1 MPINTVQR
9 LVHLRTQKNQQILQS
24 VARLWELGRHAK
36 TEQDILDGLHPWGKH
51 NELKFYNTLPK
62 ILVMIGVTCFILGWF
77 LHPYLPYVLSVLF
90 ASGCCFL
97 AFLVYESYDP
107 IEEVI
112 DYLEQRMMLL
122 KFDLHFQSMPSIF
135 TQTSSSTL
143 MLSQLKQ
150 LFPLFSQGS
159 VSNEIGLYASTTW
172 IDDTGVSH
180 PVMLFQYHFVSD
192 FKISNAEG
200 KRQKV
205 KEIHKDL
212 WGAFIFQTP
221 ARAFAAS
228 DKRKSFFYP
237 YHFKW
242 QSSDILLNQKIHLF
256 GDSQQHLARNISPS
270 MTLKLANFFEENSGD
285 LISHFQES
293 IIFFMGEN
301 NLLRRS
307 NKKQADDIRNISE
320 LRGYL
325 RTLNMPAYQQFQ
337 QSMLKFL
344 S

>member
-1 MPINTVQR
+1 MPIKTVQR
-9 LVHLRTQKNQQILQS
+9 LIHLRTQKNQQILQN
-24 VARLWELGRHAK
+24 VARLWELGRHAQ
-36 TEQDILDGLHPWGKH
+36 TEQEILDGLHPWGKH

-62 ILVMIGVTCFILGWF
+62 ILVILGICSILLGWF
-77 LHPYLPYVLSVLF
+77 LHLYLPYVLSAL
-90 ASGCCFL
+90 SGAGCFFL
-97 AFLVYESYDP
+97 AFLIYESHDP

-112 DYLEQRMMLL
+112 EYLEQRIMLL

-135 TQTSSSTL
+135 AKTSNSTL

-150 LFPLFSQGS
+150 LFPLFTQGS
-159 VSNEIGLYASTTW
+159 LSNEIGLYASTTW
-172 IDDTGVSH
+172 VDEAGVSR
-180 PVMLFQYHFVSD
+180 PVMLFQYHYVSD
-192 FKISNAEG
+192 FKVPSTDG
-200 KRQKV
+200 KLQKI
-205 KEIHKDL
+205 KEIHQDL

-221 ARAFAAS
+221 TLAFAAS
-228 DKRKSFFYP
+228 DKRKTFFYP

-270 MTLKLANFFEENSGD
+270 VTLKLADFFEENSGD
-285 LISHFQES
+285 LISHFQEN

>member
-9 LVHLRTQKNQQILQS
+9 LLHLRTQKNQQILQS
-24 VARLWELGRHAK
+24 IARLWDIGRHAK
-36 TEQDILDGLHPWGKH
+36 TEQEILDGLHPWGKH
-51 NELKFYNTLPK
+51 NELKFYNILPK
-62 ILVMIGVTCFILGWF
+62 ALAILGISCFILVWF
-77 LHPYLPYVLSVLF
+77 LDPDLPYFLSVLF
-90 ASGCCFL
+90 GACCCFL
-97 AFLVYESYDP
+97 SFLIYEAHEP

-112 DYLEQRMMLL
+112 EYLEQRIMLL

-135 TQTSSSTL
+135 TKTSNSTL

-150 LFPLFSQGS
+150 LFPLFQQGS
-159 VSNEIGLYASTTW
+159 VSNDMGLYASTTW
-172 IDDTGVSH
+172 IDNLGVAH
-180 PVMLFQYHFVSD
+180 PVMLFQYHYISD
-192 FKISNAEG
+192 FKVPTAEG
-200 KRQKV
+200 KLQKI

-221 ARAFAAS
+221 ACAFAAS
-228 DKRKSFFYP
+228 DKRKTFFHP
-237 YHFKW
+237 YDFKW
-242 QSSDILLNQKIHLF
+242 QSSDISLNQKIHLF
-256 GDSQQHLARNISPS
+256 GDSQQRLAKNISPS
-270 MTLKLANFFEENSGD
+270 MTLKLADFFEENSGD
-285 LISHFQES
+285 LVSHIQEN
-293 IIFFMGEN
+293 ITLFMGEK

-307 NKKQADDIRNISE
+307 NKKQAKDIRNISE

>member
-9 LVHLRTQKNQQILQS
+9 LLHLRTQKNQQILKS
-24 VARLWELGRHAK
+24 VARLWALGRHAK
-36 TEQDILDGLHPWGKH
+36 TEQEILDGLHPWGKH

-62 ILVMIGVTCFILGWF
+62 VLLILGISCFILGWF
-77 LHPYLPYVLSVLF
+77 LDPYLPYVFSALSG
-90 ASGCCFL
+90 AGCFFV
-97 AFLVYESYDP
+97 AFLIYESHDP

-112 DYLEQRMMLL
+112 EYLEQRIMLL

-135 TQTSSSTL
+135 TKTSNSTL

-150 LFPLFSQGS
+150 LFPLFTQGS
-159 VSNEIGLYASTTW
+159 VSNDIGLYASTTW
-172 IDDTGVSH
+172 IDDVGVSH
-180 PVMLFQYHFVSD
+180 PVMLFQYHYISD
-192 FKISNAEG
+192 FKVPSAEG
-200 KRQKV
+200 KLQQV

-212 WGAFIFQTP
+212 WGVFIFQTP

-228 DKRKSFFYP
+228 DKRKTFFHP

-242 QSSDILLNQKIHLF
+242 HSSDILLNQKIHLF
-256 GDSQQHLARNISPS
+256 GDSQQQLARSISPS
-270 MTLKLANFFEENSGD
+270 MTLKLADFFEENSGD
-285 LISHFQES
+285 LVSHFQEN
-293 IIFFMGEN
+293 ITLFMGEN

-325 RTLNMPAYQQFQ
+325 RTLNMPEYQQFQ